1 MFKLNLLLMMYN
13 PHFGFMDFL
22 MIFKKLKILS
32 RYYVYLIFTW
42 KNFMFSAENLLV
54 HVCIQ
59 KYLVLD

>member
-1 MFKLNLLLMMYN
+1 MMYN